1 MAITLAQAEEQLAAW
16 IAASL
21 AVAKGKEHAIGHRR
35 LRLEDGQE
43 IREQIAFWEGKVR
56 ALQAQSAGVSGTG
69 YAVARFIDD

>member
-1 MAITLAQAEEQLAAW
+1 MAMTLEQAQQQLDAW
-16 IAASL
+16 VAASL
-21 AVAKGKEHAIGHRR
+21 AVAKGKEHEVRNRR

-69 YAVARFIDD
+69 YSVAKFVDD